1 MEPAFKREVK
11 IQDLQMALGQL
22 GQVKGEP
29 VITKF
34 RGSIMELFI
43 LYHESPNFTRLQAVV

>member
-11 IQDLQMALGQL
+11 IQDLQMAL

-43 LYHESPNFTRLQAVV
+43 LYHENPNFTRLQAVV